1 MVDSGLLSLAPVIEA
16 SRSWICIRPLTYED
30 KVESDYLRQMYSP
43 RGGLENT
50 VFALMD
56 PDAKRYLARPGR
68 GPYEVWR
75 DCFERPESMVE
86 GLAKLASEF
95 KPRAEPSALPTVAD
109 VRFGLNVAACD
120 NRPLAITYTNGAPMG
135 DFEKALAEQAW
146 KPKMLGQFVYVKTGK
161 KADLSAVAGFDGHE
175 GVYFVQPDEFGVK
188 GVVLSFAPASSS
200 GGELG
205 EAMASALGR
214 FKPIDQSD
222 HRGHLARGVRQG
234 IRWKPLVPVEDRQAE
249 EATKRLWGG

>member
-1 MVDSGLLSLAPVIEA
+1 MVDSGLLSLAPIIEA
-16 SRSWICIRPLTYED
+16 SRAWICIRPLTYED
-30 KVESDYLRQMYSP
+30 KVESDYLRQIYSP

-75 DCFERPESMVE
+75 DCFERPQSMVE
-86 GLAKLASEF
+86 GLAKLSAEF
-95 KPRAEPSALPTVAD
+95 KTKAEPTALPTVAS
-109 VRFGLNVAACD
+109 VRFALNVAACD
-120 NRPLAITYTNGAPMG
+120 NRPLAIAYTASASAS
-135 DFEKALAEQAW
+135 DLELALATHAW
-146 KPKMLGQFVYVKTGK
+146 KPKMMGQFVYVTTSDKGQ
-161 KADLSAVAGFDGHE
+161 LSSVTGFDGKE

-188 GVVLSFAPASSS
+188 GSVIAFGTAA
-200 GGELG
+200 EL
-205 EAMASALGR
+205 ESTMTAALLA
-214 FKPIDQSD
+214 FKAIDQTD

-234 IRWKPLVPVEDRQAE
+234 IRWKPLVPVEDRQAD